1 MSVKKGKVIL
11 IGAGPG
17 DKGLITVK
25 GLEYLKQAEV
35 VVYDR
40 LVSQDILSL
49 SPENAEL
56 INVGKVMNHHNI
68 PQDEINKILLS
79 KALEGKNV
87 VRLKGGDPFV
97 FGRGGEEL
105 ELLKENNIDFEIIPG
120 ITSAVSA
127 LAYAGIPV
135 THRDFTSS
143 IHFITGHAKDGS
155 VENIDFKSLVN
166 MNGTILFYMGVSTLN
181 QLADGLLKAG
191 MDKDMP
197 CCAVEN
203 GTRFNMRTMVSTLS
217 NVVEDAQ
224 KFNLRSPAVIAFGK
238 VCSLADKFKWFT
250 ETKVFSKK
258 IIALRHYLSKNILA
272 DKLKNLGAEVIDY
285 PCYKSDEMQDKSLI
299 ENAVRNLDKY
309 NTLIFTSKYS
319 VDNFFKVLINLGKDS
334 RVLFNKTICSMGRIT
349 SDELKNHGI
358 ISDVV
363 SKDYTNESM
372 LLELQNKDLT
382 GKILVLESD
391 NLQDSLADLLKN
403 SSYNAEHV
411 GTFKVEYLPFD
422 YKLSLDE
429 SIESGVITAFT
440 SSSVV
445 DGFVKGN
452 NIKDLSKVVGVC
464 IGEQT
469 YKTALSYGMNVVKA
483 EKATIDSLI
492 EKIEEMG

>member
-1 MSVKKGKVIL
+1 MSIKKGRVIL

-49 SPENAEL
+49 SPAKAEL

-68 PQDEINKILLS
+68 PQHEINKILLEKS
-79 KALEGKNV
+79 LEGKNV

-143 IHFITGHAKDGS
+143 IHFITGHAKDGL
-155 VENIDFKSLVN
+155 VDNIDFKSLVN

-203 GTRFNMRTMVSTLS
+203 GTRYNMRTMVSTLS
-217 NVVEDAQ
+217 NIVEDAK

-238 VCSLADKFKWFT
+238 VCSLADKFKWYT
-250 ETKVFSKK
+250 ESKIFSKRV
-258 IIALRHYLSKNILA
+258 IALRHYLSKNILA

-285 PCYKSDEMQDKSLI
+285 PCYKSDELEDKSLI
-299 ENAVRNLDKY
+299 EKAIKDIDNY
-309 NTLIFTSKYS
+309 STLIFTSKYS
-319 VDNFFKVLINLGKDS
+319 VENFFKELFVSNKDS
-334 RVLFNKTICSMGRIT
+334 RVLFNKRICSLGRIT
-349 SDELKNHGI
+349 SDELKKYCI
-358 ISDVV
+358 ISDIV
-363 SKDYTNESM
+363 SKEYTNESM
-372 LLELQNKDLT
+372 LSELESIGVSGN
-382 GKILVLESD
+382 ILVLESD
-391 NLQDSLADLLKN
+391 NLSDSLADLLK
-403 SSYNAEHV
+403 SSGYKVEKV

-429 SIESGVITAFT
+429 CVESGVIVAFT

-452 NIKDLSKVVGVC
+452 SIKDLSKVIGVC

-469 YKTALSYGMNVVKA
+469 YKRAVEYGINVVKA

-492 EKIEEMG
+492 EKIKEMG